1 MNKDTPA
8 LTQPPASSRPAAEAN
23 ESAPTDAGAAPP
35 LHGAG
40 TQEQAS
46 PGARSGI
53 ANWALLLAVLGLAG
67 AGWSGWQV
75 ATMRAQATELRS
87 ELAARLDEG
96 SAIALEA
103 RGVSRQQHETLN
115 ALEGKVAV
123 LGAKVEATEGQ
134 AEALEELY
142 RVFSQS
148 REQGVV
154 AEAEQAMAIAA
165 QQLQLAGNVE
175 TALVALQTADARLA
189 SQDRGQLTP
198 LRRALARDIE
208 NLKLQKVVDVPGIA
222 LRLEQLLAGSDAL
235 PLAFER
241 ELEARAQAR
250 AEQEQA
256 PAEESYVDAA
266 MRLSG
271 ALARDVWSEITGL
284 LRVERL
290 DNEPVLL
297 APEQNFYLRES
308 LKVRLLTARLAL
320 LARDGRTYGADL
332 AQAQEM
338 IEKFFDGGDARV
350 RAALDELVALKKLDV
365 APEMPTLTESFAAL
379 RLLQSRNGD
388 NGAGAAAPEE
398 APAAETSTRSAD
410 EPAATGSEPVAP
422 EEEAIE
428 AVPQPGE
435 EVAPGPAESAA
446 GEGDAAAPEE
456 ADTGADAP
464 AAQDPAAAGPDS
476 TPEPAAQPSTP
487 AEPVTDSEPEAAD
500 AAAAR

>member
-23 ESAPTDAGAAPP
+23 ESASSAAGAAPP
-35 LHGAG
+35 QQGAG
-40 TQEQAS
+40 AREPAP
-46 PGARSGI
+46 PGGRAGV
-53 ANWALLLAVLGLAG
+53 ANWALLLAVLALAG
-67 AGWSGWQV
+67 TGWSGWQV
-75 ATMRAQATELRS
+75 ATMRSDAEALRS

-96 SAIALEA
+96 SALALEA
-103 RGVSRQQHETLN
+103 RGVSRQQQETLN

-222 LRLEQLLAGSDAL
+222 LRLEQLLARSDAL

-241 ELEARAQAR
+241 ELEAKARAR
-250 AEQEQA
+250 AEREQA
-256 PAEESYVDAA
+256 PADESYVDAA
-266 MRLSG
+266 IRLSG
-271 ALARDVWSEITGL
+271 ALARDVWSEISGL

-338 IEKFFDGGDARV
+338 IEKFFDGGDPRV
-350 RAALDELVALKKLDV
+350 RAALEELAALRKLDV
-365 APEMPTLTESFAAL
+365 APELPTLTESFAAL
-379 RLLQSRNGD
+379 RLLQARNGD
-388 NGAGAAAPEE
+388 SGAGAAAPEE
-398 APAAETSTRSAD
+398 AQPAAENGVEAAAEPVD
-410 EPAATGSEPVAP
+410 PVAEPAG
-422 EEEAIE
+422 
-428 AVPQPGE
+428 AVPSPE
-435 EVAPGPAESAA
+435 AESAPGSAATEPGA
-446 GEGDAAAPEE
+446 GEAAAPEGS
-456 ADTGADAP
+456 D
-464 AAQDPAAAGPDS
+464 
-476 TPEPAAQPSTP
+476 STP
-487 AEPVTDSEPEAAD
+487 AERDAGAAADAAEASDAGPGMTPAAAASAPADTQAEADTAAAD

>member
-8 LTQPPASSRPAAEAN
+8 LTQPPASSRPAAEVN
-23 ESAPTDAGAAPP
+23 ESAPNDAGAAPP
-35 LHGAG
+35 QYGAG
-40 TQEQAS
+40 AQESAS
-46 PGARSGI
+46 PGGRSGV
-53 ANWALLLAVLGLAG
+53 ANWALLLAVLALAG

-75 ATMRAQATELRS
+75 ATMRSQGAELRS

-96 SAIALEA
+96 SAVALEA
-103 RGVSRQQHETLN
+103 RGVSRQQQETLN

-222 LRLEQLLAGSDAL
+222 LRLEQLLTRTDAL
-235 PLAFER
+235 PLTFER
-241 ELEARAQAR
+241 ELEARKQAR
-250 AEQEQA
+250 TEQEQA
-256 PAEESYVDAA
+256 PPDEGFVDAA
-266 MRLSG
+266 IRLSG
-271 ALARDVWSEITGL
+271 ALARDVWSEVTGL

-350 RAALDELVALKKLDV
+350 RAALEELAALRKLDV
-365 APEMPTLTESFAAL
+365 APELPTLTESFAAL
-379 RLLQSRNGD
+379 RLLQVRNGD
-388 NGAGAAAPEE
+388 NGAAAVAPDEAPVAESGTDGAG
-398 APAAETSTRSAD
+398 APAAASG
-410 EPAATGSEPVAP
+410 EPAAPAGEPAG
-422 EEEAIE
+422 
-428 AVPQPGE
+428 AVPQPGA
-435 EVAPGPAESAA
+435 EVEPS
-446 GEGDAAAPEE
+446 PE
-456 ADTGADAP
+456 
-464 AAQDPAAAGPDS
+464 PAAAGQEAADTPDEAAAGAEAPAAPAPTDGAPGT
-476 TPEPAAQPSTP
+476 TPESAASSPAP
-487 AEPVTDSEPEAAD
+487 AEADTEAAD